1 VTSTPHQ
8 SDRTLDRISAGDG
21 LIFRACSEMSTS
33 ARIVQAK
40 VRHKDGIDCGGIEPS
55 ETVAENYRSDSW
67 LDGAN
72 LVNQLV

>member
-1 VTSTPHQ
+1 
-8 SDRTLDRISAGDG
+8 
-21 LIFRACSEMSTS
+21 MSTS
-33 ARIVQAK
+33 ALIVQAK